1 MAYNTKYY
9 YQFASCNGK
18 TVEIDVKQNGYS
30 GSATLRRVG
39 GAPVLRMEANDC
51 IHGMS
56 LELPAECINEDEY
69 ADLYSTD
76 PYLFQVDVNVD
87 NSTVW
92 KGFVT
97 PELYS
102 APWIDP
108 PYDVIVTATDG
119 LGELK
124 LHNFAPMGRTSLY
137 SILSTLLGYT
147 GLSFAIN
154 AVSTAANGASTDST
168 MLTNTYV
175 SLDHMAGESCYDVL
189 QALLTSLHAT
199 IQQVDCAWLL
209 IRETDVNDSAGS
221 TYVRDTS
228 GNYYDIVNI
237 TSMADSD
244 CWPVGQLRMEIQ
256 PAKNRVDV
264 TCPNH
269 PHQNYISDPNMV
281 QDTWGNS
288 YCTHHDEDGGFYEI
302 PPSNLA
308 GIYQSIRSVPTPI
321 AGASDGNFADLT
333 LHVKARQTDTQA
345 KHRIKILIQAYGR
358 KLGTS
363 NTYASFWFCNDFGP
377 TSDNVSPVANWVED
391 TNNRYYITELNE
403 ASVGNS
409 ADCTELDINIKFPE
423 LVRSCLA
430 LDNNYAYLSVRFS
443 AYDNVVCVH
452 EATLSASTT
461 YSGMSTALV
470 LNNSARGAFGGVE
483 SAFADSYTYNY
494 GRGFIDNICRNSGGA
509 HIANWS
515 SDALPSLP
523 YGEFIAKDYAFSC
536 AMPRLRLQGRLNV
549 QTDWMPL
556 FLRTNSMMFQ
566 TEQWSFDLLN
576 DEVDVSILS
585 LPAASLQVTSV
596 TTTPLGTADAFS
608 DLSTAVAPTSFNV
621 LAGDTSEHYISISQV
636 NSTSWSVSG
645 YDSSWITF
653 SSTSGSGTRTIY
665 FTLSENSGEARS
677 STFTIAG
684 MPVQI
689 NQEAGAFSFTPTTAT
704 ASEDNGSVPITI
716 SCGASQAWSLS
727 SSATWCTVNG
737 STIHNGT
744 GPGTVYLSYG
754 MNVTSTN
761 RTATI
766 TVYKGSTAAG
776 TITLTQAGVGSV
788 SITSSLNV
796 GPVGNAYTISVTDSN
811 NIGWR
816 LTSNQSW
823 CTVSPSSGTGS
834 ATNITVTIG
843 SNTSTTAS
851 RTATIT
857 CTPTTGSASTCY
869 VYQSTATAVSVTPST
884 ITFDPYGSTE
894 TVSITGDYTEWSLIS
909 SPSWCVESAIGGNV
923 DFVDFTAGANNG
935 SSTRSGQII
944 ISVDGTRYTV
954 NVSQAVASATTY
966 TFTITPTPND
976 ATVTINGST
985 RTSYS
990 CPAGTNIT
998 WSVAKTGYVT
1008 QTGTYTM
1015 GSSNYTLAV
1024 TLSTVANYTFTI
1036 VPTPSDATVTIN
1048 GSTRTSYSC
1057 PAGTSITWSVA
1068 KTGYTTQ
1075 TGSYTMGA
1083 ADYSLPVT
1091 LDYSSYSLSVTP
1103 TTASFTYDAY
1113 GYDGGATLLIEGN
1126 DSWNLTKPS
1135 WCTVYGNVT
1144 SGTCPAY
1151 IRVYPTDQNT
1161 SGTARTGAV
1170 TITGA
1175 HGATATVSVT
1185 QAALSYEIVGEPN
1198 PSIGVTSVYVTDPVV
1213 SVNWSVVTGAS
1224 ICTTSESDGSFYVT
1238 PNENAQV
1245 DDTIL
1250 IRATSTL
1257 DNTRYEEL
1265 ELTVSE
1271 GVVGSGYFD
1280 MPETMTFT
1288 SLSVLNYINCV
1299 PVNID
1304 TSTVAVTKSDP
1315 DGVVSFAQW
1324 YSGSQKLGFGKSS
1337 SANLNVDH
1345 TWTFTVTGTDMDGVT
1360 VTQTVT
1366 CYYTTG

>member
-9 YQFASCNGK
+9 YRFASCNGK

-56 LELPAECINEDEY
+56 LELPAECIVEDEY

-124 LHNFAPMGRTSLY
+124 MHNFSPMGRTSLY

-199 IQQVDCAWLL
+199 IQQVDCSWLL
-209 IRETDVNDSAGS
+209 IRETDVNDSAS
-221 TYVRDTS
+221 SSYVRDTS
-228 GNYYDIVNI
+228 GNSYSIMDI
-237 TSMADSD
+237 TSMRSSN

-269 PHQNYISDPNMV
+269 PHQNYLTDPNMV
-281 QDTWGNS
+281 LDVWGNTG
-288 YCTHHDEDGGFYEI
+288 CTHHSEDGGFYEI
-302 PPSNLA
+302 PPNTNNLA
-308 GIYQSIRSVPTPI
+308 GIYQSIRSVPAPI

-333 LHVKARQTDTQA
+333 LHVKARQTDSEA

-363 NTYASFWFCNDFGP
+363 NTYASFWFCNDFGY
-377 TSDNVSPVANWVED
+377 TSNNVSPVANWVED

-409 ADCTELDINIKFPE
+409 SDCTELDINIKFPE
-423 LVRSCLA
+423 LVRTCLA

-443 AYDNVVCVH
+443 ADDNVVCVH
-452 EATLSASTT
+452 EATLSASTA

-494 GRGFIDNICRNSGGA
+494 GKGFIDNICRTSSGA

-556 FLRTNSMMFQ
+556 FLRTNGMMFQ
-566 TEQWSFDLLN
+566 TEEWTFDMLN

-596 TTTPLGTADAFS
+596 TTTPLGAADAYS
-608 DLSTAVAPTSFNV
+608 DMSTSVSPTMFNV
-621 LAGDTSEHYISISQV
+621 LAGDTSNHYVSISQV
-636 NSTSWSVSG
+636 NSTLWSVTG

-665 FTLSENSGEARS
+665 FSLAENTGEARS
-677 STFTIAG
+677 SIFTIAG
-684 MPVQI
+684 TPVQV
-689 NQEAGAFSFTPTTAT
+689 NQEAGAFSFSPTTAT
-704 ASEDNGSVPITI
+704 ASENNGSVPITI
-716 SCGASQAWSLS
+716 SCGASQQWTVS
-727 SSATWCTVNG
+727 SNATWCTING
-737 STIHNGT
+737 NQSYTGT
-744 GPGTVYLSYG
+744 GPATVHASYG
-754 MNVTSTN
+754 VNIKSTA
-761 RTATI
+761 RTAI
-766 TVYKGSTAAG
+766 LTVYKGSTSMG
-776 TITLTQAGVGSV
+776 TLTLTQAGAGSV

-796 GPVGNAYTISVTDSN
+796 GPVGNVYTISVTDSN

-823 CTVSPSSGTGS
+823 CSVSPSSGTGT
-834 ATNITVTIG
+834 ATNITVTVG
-843 SNTSTTAS
+843 NNTSTTAS

-869 VYQSTATAVSVTPST
+869 VYQSTATAVSISPTSV
-884 ITFDPYGSTE
+884 TFDPAGSTVYL
-894 TVSITGDYTEWSLIS
+894 TITGTFTEWEIQS
-909 SPSWCVESAIGGNV
+909 SPTWCNQTGDGGN
-923 DFVDFTAGANNG
+923 TSTIELQAPANTG
-935 SSTRSGQII
+935 SSTRTGSFII
-944 ISVDGTRYTV
+944 DVDGTD
-954 NVSQAVASATTY
+954 
-966 TFTITPTPND
+966 FTITASQAAQS
-976 ATVTINGST
+976 AT
-985 RTSYS
+985 
-990 CPAGTNIT
+990 
-998 WSVAKTGYVT
+998 
-1008 QTGTYTM
+1008 
-1015 GSSNYTLAV
+1015 
-1024 TLSTVANYTFTI
+1024 NYTFTI
-1036 VPTPSDATVTIN
+1036 VPTPSNATVTIN
-1048 GSTRTSYSC
+1048 SVQRTSYSC
-1057 PAGTSITWSVA
+1057 PAGTSITWQVA
-1068 KTGYTTQ
+1068 ATGYITQ
-1075 TGSYTMGA
+1075 NGTYTMGA
-1083 ADYSLPVT
+1083 ENHTENVT
-1091 LDYSSYSLSVTP
+1091 LTQEQTYTLSVSPNSVSFAYDTYSSAFDDNIGESIHI
-1103 TTASFTYDAY
+1103 D
-1113 GYDGGATLLIEGN
+1113 GN
-1126 DSWNLTKPS
+1126 DTWSLTMPS
-1135 WCTVYGNVT
+1135 WCRSYYNT
-1144 SGTCPAY
+1144 
-1151 IRVYPTDQNT
+1151 T
-1161 SGTARTGAV
+1161 SGTAPQYIKISPNSPNTSSTARTGTI
-1170 TITGA
+1170 TITGT

-1185 QAALSYEIVGEPN
+1185 QAALSYEIVGEPY
-1198 PSIGVTSVYVTDPVV
+1198 PSIGETFGYITDPVV

-1224 ICTTSESDGSFYVT
+1224 ICSTSLSDGTFYVT
-1238 PNENAQV
+1238 PNENALV

-1265 ELTVSE
+1265 ELTVTE
-1271 GVVGSGYFD
+1271 AVVGGYFD
-1280 MPETMTFT
+1280 MPSTAVFT
-1288 SLSVLNYINCV
+1288 SMGVGNKYIECV
-1299 PVNID
+1299 PVDID
-1304 TSTVAVTKSDP
+1304 TSTITVTKSDP
-1315 DGVVSFAQW
+1315 DNVILFAQF
-1324 YSGSQKLGFGKSS
+1324 YPASERIGFSFVTSASS
-1337 SANLNVDH
+1337 SVDH
-1345 TWTFTVTGTDMDGVT
+1345 SWSFTITGTDTGGHT
-1360 VTQTVT
+1360 VSATVQ
-1366 CYYTTG
+1366 CSYTTG

>member
-9 YQFASCNGK
+9 FQIRSCNGK
-18 TVEIDVKQNGYS
+18 TVEVDIKQNGYS

-39 GAPVLRMEANDC
+39 GAPVLRMEQNGC

-56 LELPAECINEDEY
+56 LELPAECIVEDEY

-124 LHNFAPMGRTSLY
+124 MHNFSPMGRTSLY

-189 QALLTSLHAT
+189 QALLASLHAT

-269 PHQNYISDPNMV
+269 PHQNYLTDPNMV
-281 QDTWGNS
+281 LDVWGNTG
-288 YCTHHDEDGGFYEI
+288 CTHHDEDGGFYEI
-302 PPSNLA
+302 PPNANNLV

-333 LHVKARQTDTQA
+333 LHVKARQTDTEA

-363 NTYASFWFCNDFGP
+363 NTYASFWFCNDFGYA
-377 TSDNVSPVANWVED
+377 SNNVSPVANWVED

-409 ADCTELDINIKFPE
+409 SDCTELDINIKFPE

-443 AYDNVVCVH
+443 ADDNVVCVH
-452 EATLSASTT
+452 EAALSASTA

-494 GRGFIDNICRNSGGA
+494 GKGFIDNICRTSGGA

-556 FLRTNSMMFQ
+556 FLRTNGMMFQ
-566 TEQWSFDLLN
+566 TEEWTFDMLN

-608 DLSTAVAPTSFNV
+608 DLSTSVSPTMFNV

-704 ASEDNGSVPITI
+704 ASENNGSVPITI
-716 SCGASQAWSLS
+716 SCGASQQWTVS
-727 SSATWCTVNG
+727 SNSTWCTVNG
-737 STIHNGT
+737 SQSYTGT
-744 GPGTVYLSYG
+744 GPATVHASYG
-754 MNVTSTN
+754 VNIKSTA
-761 RTATI
+761 RTAI
-766 TVYKGSTAAG
+766 LTVYKGSTSMG
-776 TITLTQAGVGSV
+776 TLTLTQAGAGSV

-796 GPVGNAYTISVTDSN
+796 GPVGNVYTISVTDSD

-823 CTVSPSSGTGS
+823 CTVSPSSGTGT
-834 ATNITVTIG
+834 ATNITVTVG

-869 VYQSTATAVSVTPST
+869 VYQSTATAVSISPTSV
-884 ITFDPYGSTE
+884 TFDPAGSTVYL
-894 TVSITGDYTEWSLIS
+894 TITGTFTEWEIQS
-909 SPSWCVESAIGGNV
+909 SPTWCNQTGDGGN
-923 DFVDFTAGANNG
+923 TSTIELQAPANTG
-935 SSTRSGQII
+935 SSTRTGSFII
-944 ISVDGTRYTV
+944 DVDGTD
-954 NVSQAVASATTY
+954 
-966 TFTITPTPND
+966 FTITASQEAQS
-976 ATVTINGST
+976 AT
-985 RTSYS
+985 
-990 CPAGTNIT
+990 
-998 WSVAKTGYVT
+998 
-1008 QTGTYTM
+1008 
-1015 GSSNYTLAV
+1015 
-1024 TLSTVANYTFTI
+1024 NYTFTI
-1036 VPTPSDATVTIN
+1036 VPTPSNATVTIN
-1048 GSTRTSYSC
+1048 GEQRSSYSC
-1057 PAGTSITWSVA
+1057 PAGTSITWQVA
-1068 KTGYTTQ
+1068 ATGYVSQ
-1075 TGSYTMGA
+1075 SGVYTMTA
-1083 ADYSLPVT
+1083 ENHTENVT
-1091 LDYSSYSLSVTP
+1091 LTQEQTYTLSVSPNSVSFAYDTYSSAFDDNIGESIYI
-1103 TTASFTYDAY
+1103 D
-1113 GYDGGATLLIEGN
+1113 GN
-1126 DSWNLTKPS
+1126 DSWSLTMPS
-1135 WCTVYGNVT
+1135 WCRSYYNT
-1144 SGTCPAY
+1144 
-1151 IRVYPTDQNT
+1151 T
-1161 SGTARTGAV
+1161 SGTAPQYIKISPNSPNTSSTARTGII
-1170 TITGA
+1170 TITGT

-1185 QAALSYEIVGEPN
+1185 QAALSYEIVGEPY
-1198 PSIGVTSVYVTDPVV
+1198 PSVGETFGYVTDPVV
-1213 SVNWSVVTGAS
+1213 SVDWSVVTGAS
-1224 ICTTSESDGSFYVT
+1224 ICTTSQSDGTFYVT

-1257 DNTRYEEL
+1257 DNTRYEDL
-1265 ELTVSE
+1265 ELTVTE
-1271 GVVGSGYFD
+1271 AVVGGYFD
-1280 MPETMTFT
+1280 MPETAVFT
-1288 SLSVLNYINCV
+1288 SMGTGNKYIECV
-1299 PVNID
+1299 PVDID
-1304 TSTVAVTKSDP
+1304 TSTISVTKSDP
-1315 DGVVSFAQW
+1315 DNVILFAQF
-1324 YSGSQKLGFGKSS
+1324 YPTSERIGFSFVTSASS
-1337 SANLNVDH
+1337 SVDH
-1345 TWTFTVTGTDMDGVT
+1345 SWSFTITGTDTGGHT
-1360 VTQTVT
+1360 VSATVQ
-1366 CYYTTG
+1366 CSYTTG